1 MVSARHPAINPKAG
15 KWRQAEANL
24 VTRLNASQRKKRA
37 GAEAAARA
45 GVARGHASILKC
57 GPFLLKMDKAG
68 GQSHSIVLTVRWH
81 LAYLHYWKQILF
93 LGLAAGS

>member
-45 GVARGHASILKC
+45 GVARGHASILK
-57 GPFLLKMDKAG
+57 
-68 GQSHSIVLTVRWH
+68 
-81 LAYLHYWKQILF
+81 
-93 LGLAAGS
+93 